1 MRKTNKL
8 GTELIKKYEGFIPN
22 VYLDCAGFLTIGYG
36 HLCREG
42 DFYLQNISL
51 KKMKKMYIKNRQEV
65 ERITAISKLDA
76 EKILKQDLIIA
87 EQGVCK
93 LIKIHLNTN
102 QFSAL
107 VSFVFN
113 LGVGALQRSTL
124 RQKLNRGE
132 YFAVSSEMLK
142 WIYAGGVKR
151 KGLIKRRLEEG
162 ILFNRL

>member
-1 MRKTNKL
+1 MRKTNKF
-8 GTELIKKYEGFIPN
+8 GIELIKKYEGFVPN
-22 VYLDCAGFLTIGYG
+22 VYLDCAGFLTIGFG
-36 HLCREG
+36 HLCREN
-42 DFYLQNISL
+42 DFYLQNIPL

-65 ERITAISKLDA
+65 EQITTISKFDA
-76 EKILKQDLIIA
+76 EKILKRDLIIA
-87 EQGVCK
+87 ERGVYK
-93 LIKIHLNTN
+93 LIETYLNAN

-124 RQKLNRGE
+124 RQKLNRRE